1 MFRNRLAVLILLGA
15 VAGPV
20 AAQTPPSP
28 PAAPAAGDAAQV
40 LTVLDRF
47 CVPAV
52 GGTPANKLAP
62 ALGIR
67 TNRDGDLV
75 LALSGSNRITITP
88 PDVSNP
94 KVCILT
100 VLYDVGAD
108 GPIFDALNG
117 WALARKVPYT
127 PGKVHESSVA
137 GDQTIVSSTW
147 EGTEADGEE
156 GLVFSQA
163 RTADGKPLT
172 AGADQATVIFSVQ
185 PK

>member
-1 MFRNRLAVLILLGA
+1 MFRNRLAVLILFGA

-20 AAQTPPSP
+20 AAQTPPSTP
-28 PAAPAAGDAAQV
+28 SAPIAGDAAQI

-47 CVPAV
+47 CVPAI
-52 GGTPANKLAP
+52 GGAPAGKLAP

-67 TNRDGDLV
+67 ANRDGDLV
-75 LALSGSNRITITP
+75 LALSGSDRITITP

-94 KVCILT
+94 NACILT
-100 VLYDVGAD
+100 VLYNIGAD
-108 GPIFDALNG
+108 RPIFDALNG
-117 WALARKVPYT
+117 WALAHKVPYT
-127 PGKVHESSVA
+127 PGKVRESSAA
-137 GDQTIVSSTW
+137 GDQTIIISTW
-147 EGTEADGEE
+147 EGTEADGDE

-172 AGADQATVIFSVQ
+172 ANADQATIIFSVQ